1 MLQTLYIDVYFLIN
15 FTVDLLAIYFALML
29 SGVGSSRRR
38 LILSSLLGATVAA
51 VSVLVAVTAVAKLIL
66 SLVGLLL
73 IGAVAPRQALFR
85 RRARFLFSFII
96 FSALFGG
103 AVTFLWDLFD
113 SIIDTPSLIGRG
125 EAVNRRMLLF
135 ALAILVSIG
144 VFKMIISF
152 FTDSIGAGKVT
163 LELSFM
169 DKRVTLDAFVDS
181 GNLAVD
187 PMDMRPVLII
197 KPRVAQKLL
206 PHEVIELS
214 DPDLLP
220 RDMRKRIRLIPI
232 SRDGRT
238 HVLTGV
244 RIDSVRAVEG
254 DCGEEVAV
262 TVAIDKDG
270 GDFGGYEALMPS
282 AALCNVGKD

>member
-1 MLQTLYIDVYFLIN
+1 MQTLYIDVYFLIN
-15 FTVDLLAIYFALML
+15 LTVDLLAIYFALML
-29 SGVGSSRRR
+29 SGVVSSRRR
-38 LILSSLLGATVAA
+38 LILSSFLGASVAV
-51 VSVLVAVTAVAKLIL
+51 VSVLFADTAAVKVFL
-66 SLVGLLL
+66 SVVGLLL
-73 IGAVAPRQALFR
+73 IGAVAPDHVPVR

-96 FSALFGG
+96 FSALFGAG
-103 AVTFLWDLFD
+103 VTFLWDLFD
-113 SIIDTPSLIGRG
+113 STVGSSSAIGG
-125 EAVNRRMLLF
+125 GTVNRRMLLF

-152 FTDSIGAGKVT
+152 FTDSIGAGKIT

-169 DKRVTLDAFVDS
+169 DKQVMIDALIDS

-197 KPRVAQKLL
+197 KPRAAENLL
-206 PHEVIELS
+206 PHAVIDLC
-214 DPDLLP
+214 DPDILP

-232 SRDGRT
+232 SRDGKT

-244 RIDSVRAVEG
+244 RIDRVRAMRG
-254 DCGEEVAV
+254 DVCEDVAV
-262 TVAIDKDG
+262 TVAIDKEG

-282 AALCNVGKD
+282 AALCNVGKI

>member
-1 MLQTLYIDVYFLIN
+1 MQTLYIDVYFLIN
-15 FTVDLLAIYFALML
+15 LTVDLLAIYFALML
-29 SGVGSSRRR
+29 SGVVSSRRR
-38 LILSSLLGATVAA
+38 LIFSSFLGASVAV
-51 VSVLVAVTAVAKLIL
+51 VSVLFADTAAVKVFL
-66 SLVGLLL
+66 SAVGLLL
-73 IGAVAPRQALFR
+73 IGAVAPDHVPVR

-96 FSALFGG
+96 FSALFGAG
-103 AVTFLWDLFD
+103 VTFLWDLFD
-113 SIIDTPSLIGRG
+113 STVGSSSAIGG
-125 EAVNRRMLLF
+125 GTVNRRMLLF

-152 FTDSIGAGKVT
+152 FTDSIGAGKIT

-169 DKRVTLDAFVDS
+169 DKQVMIDALIDS

-197 KPRVAQKLL
+197 KPRAAENLL
-206 PHEVIELS
+206 PHAVIDLC
-214 DPDLLP
+214 DPDILP

-232 SRDGRT
+232 SRDGKT

-244 RIDSVRAVEG
+244 RIDRVRAVRG
-254 DCGEEVAV
+254 DVCEDVAV
-262 TVAIDKDG
+262 TVAIDKEG

-282 AALCNVGKD
+282 AALCNVGKI

>member
-1 MLQTLYIDVYFLIN
+1 MQTLYIDVYFLIN
-15 FTVDLLAIYFALML
+15 LTVDLLAIYFALML
-29 SGVGSSRRR
+29 SGVVSSRRR
-38 LILSSLLGATVAA
+38 LILSSFLGASVAV
-51 VSVLVAVTAVAKLIL
+51 VSVLFADTAAVKVFL
-66 SLVGLLL
+66 SAVGLLL
-73 IGAVAPRQALFR
+73 IGAVAPDHVPVR

-96 FSALFGG
+96 FSALFGAG
-103 AVTFLWDLFD
+103 VTFLWDLFD
-113 SIIDTPSLIGRG
+113 STVGSSSAIGG
-125 EAVNRRMLLF
+125 GTVNRRMLLF

-152 FTDSIGAGKVT
+152 FTDSIGAGKIT

-169 DKRVTLDAFVDS
+169 DKQVMIDALIDS

-197 KPRVAQKLL
+197 KPRAAENLL
-206 PHEVIELS
+206 PHAVIDLC
-214 DPDLLP
+214 DPDILP

-232 SRDGRT
+232 SRDGKT

-244 RIDSVRAVEG
+244 RIDRVRAMRG
-254 DCGEEVAV
+254 DVCEDVAV
-262 TVAIDKDG
+262 TVAIDKEG

-282 AALCNVGKD
+282 AALCNVGKI